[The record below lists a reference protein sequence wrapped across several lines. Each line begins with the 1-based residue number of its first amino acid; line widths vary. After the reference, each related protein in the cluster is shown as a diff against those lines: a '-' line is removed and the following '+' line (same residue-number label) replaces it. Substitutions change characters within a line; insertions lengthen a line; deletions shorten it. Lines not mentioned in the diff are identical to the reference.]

1 MKSNKVK
8 AFSLIELSIVILIIG
23 ILIAGIIN
31 SSSLVRKFRL
41 STAESITS
49 SSPVAGIKG
58 LELWLETTMD
68 DSFKSGEALDNSPI
82 TEWRDINPQ
91 SNRKLSVLP
100 PATNSRPRYVEK
112 GFDGFIPAVRFD
124 GVDDFLSITGLNILS
139 REVAVFVVA
148 KRRAISVGT
157 STLSLFS
164 SSADRDWD
172 NSRSFVAFQEGDGTT
187 LQTFSTQVKS
197 TATHPGND
205 IAYIVETIF
214 DGTNNTLYLNGVA
227 RPSVAT
233 NSVFEINS
241 AFIGARQD
249 PASKYSYNGDIAEVI
264 VFSRALTTEDRKEI
278 EKYLSRKYSIK
289 IS

>member
-1 MKSNKVK
+1 
-8 AFSLIELSIVILIIG
+8 
-23 ILIAGIIN
+23 
-31 SSSLVRKFRL
+31 
-41 STAESITS
+41 
-49 SSPVAGIKG
+49 
-58 LELWLETTMD
+58 MD
-68 DSFKSGEALDNSPI
+68 DSFKPNEALDNSPI

-124 GVDDFLSITGLNILS
+124 GVDDFLSTSNLAISS
-139 REVAVFVVA
+139 REIAVFMVA

-187 LQTFSTQVKS
+187 LQTFSVLPRS
-197 TATHPGND
+197 VATHPGND

-233 NSVFEINS
+233 NSVFIPDTMLIGGRWDRS
-241 AFIGARQD
+241 AGMVL
-249 PASKYSYNGDIAEVI
+249 SYNGDIAEI
-264 VFSRALTTEDRKEI
+264 IIFSRALTTEDRKEI
-278 EKYLSRKYSIK
+278 EKYLSKKYSIK

>member
-58 LELWLETTMD
+58 LELWFETTMD
-68 DSFKSGEALDNSPI
+68 DSFKPNEALDNSPI

-91 SNRKLSVLP
+91 STGKSYATP
-100 PATNSRPRYVEK
+100 PATNNRPRFIEK
-112 GFDGFIPAVRFD
+112 GFDGVIPAVRFD

-148 KRRAISVGT
+148 KRRAISSGT
-157 STLSLFS
+157 TTLSLFS
-164 SSADRDWD
+164 ASADKDWD

>member
-100 PATNSRPRYVEK
+100 PATNSKPRYVEK

-124 GVDDFLSITGLNILS
+124 VSM
-139 REVAVFVVA
+139 
-148 KRRAISVGT
+148 
-157 STLSLFS
+157 
-164 SSADRDWD
+164 
-172 NSRSFVAFQEGDGTT
+172 
-187 LQTFSTQVKS
+187 
-197 TATHPGND
+197 
-205 IAYIVETIF
+205 IF
-214 DGTNNTLYLNGVA
+214 FPL
-227 RPSVAT
+227 
-233 NSVFEINS
+233 
-241 AFIGARQD
+241 
-249 PASKYSYNGDIAEVI
+249 
-264 VFSRALTTEDRKEI
+264 LT
-278 EKYLSRKYSIK
+278 
-289 IS
+289 